1 MGKQFT
7 YTTQREVRN
16 AFWQAA
22 HDGQFAGMDVTR
34 NLITDYA
41 GKGKMHNTDTRCAF
55 VDYIDGLEKS
65 GEISAEL
72 ASKVTL

>member
-1 MGKQFT
+1 MRKEM

-34 NLITDYA
+34 NKITDYS

-55 VDYIDGLEKS
+55 VDYVDGLEKS

-72 ASKVTL
+72 ANEVTL